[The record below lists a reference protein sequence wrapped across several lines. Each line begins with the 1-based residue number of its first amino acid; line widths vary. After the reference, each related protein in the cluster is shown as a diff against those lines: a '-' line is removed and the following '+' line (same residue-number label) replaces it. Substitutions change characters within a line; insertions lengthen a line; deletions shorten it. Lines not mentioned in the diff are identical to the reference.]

1 MIDRANGDGSSDDE
15 SDDSDDDSDDEAAAK
30 RSFAFA
36 SAGRKKGESKQ
47 LKAGAKGLAA
57 ADAASAKPAGDKLGK
72 PRSNLNLGGRT
83 VCWPNRKA
91 SFFPVKS
98 GAHKHCVLQCISPP
112 PCVCVCVG
120 CVCCLCVFAIQK
132 L

>member
-72 PRSNLNLGGRT
+72 PRSNLNLGAQAFAGRT
-83 VCWPNRKA
+83 GKHL
-91 SFFPVKS
+91 SFP
-98 GAHKHCVLQCISPP
+98 
-112 PCVCVCVG
+112 
-120 CVCCLCVFAIQK
+120 
-132 L
+132 